1 MAKIY
6 SKEKL
11 ASSKMIP
18 KKETIQFILS
28 YSAAYS
34 VVKIGNRNYELLA
47 N

>member
-11 ASSKMIP
+11 ASSKMVP
-18 KKETIQFILS
+18 KKETIRLILS
-28 YSAAYS
+28 YSAALS
-34 VVKIGNRNYELLA
+34 IIKVGKRNFEFIA